1 MTIYVATATIEITS
15 FNNEIYKELTVQS
28 NRRLVIYNERDVV
41 DSIDNKT
48 ILQQFQSESSKLCK
62 NLKCNK

>member
-48 ILQQFQSESSKLCK
+48 ILQQFQCEWSKLC
-62 NLKCNK
+62 